1 MEKIQLTKSQKILFI
16 VLAIVLAYA
25 IFDFVSHKDTYI
37 NFYSGNEQ
45 ESTTPVQNMQ
55 TAAQK
60 QADQLQANLFS
71 QWGSDPFV
79 RKVVVKSRKKHKKRR
94 VRPHF
99 KLKAI
104 SYRTDGSVA
113 LINDR
118 IVKSGDVISGYKVV
132 KIEQKKVVLWDGKH
146 RIVLNLTNM

>member
-1 MEKIQLTKSQKILFI
+1 MDKIQLTKSQKILFI
-16 VLAIVLAYA
+16 ILGIVLVYA

-45 ESTTPVQNMQ
+45 ESTMPVQNTQ

-60 QADQLQANLFS
+60 QADQLQASLFS

-79 RKVVVKSRKKHKKRR
+79 RKVVVKSRKKYKRKR

-104 SYRTDGSVA
+104 SYRADGSVA

-118 IVKSGDVISGYKVV
+118 IVKKGDVIQGYKVV
-132 KIEQKKVVLWDGKH
+132 KIETKKVILWNGKH
-146 RIVLNLTNM
+146 RIVLKLTNM